1 MEMCI
6 NYKRDQCLWRKYFSG
21 HGRKKN
27 LIRSKFNFFER
38 FIIELLIS
46 CSKNITKGIFLV
58 ISHDILDNKKYFL
71 NSDIETSWYL
81 SWPQQLE
88 SDIKTYPEKKPLV
101 LILISRHILHNKK
114 NKLVFDCDI
123 EIYPVQ

>member
-27 LIRSKFNFFER
+27 LIRSRFNFFER

-58 ISHDILDNKKYFL
+58 ISHDILDNKKYFFEFWYW
-71 NSDIETSWYL
+71 DIMISFVTTTAWIWY
-81 SWPQQLE
+81 Q
-88 SDIKTYPEKKPLV
+88 DIPWKKPLV